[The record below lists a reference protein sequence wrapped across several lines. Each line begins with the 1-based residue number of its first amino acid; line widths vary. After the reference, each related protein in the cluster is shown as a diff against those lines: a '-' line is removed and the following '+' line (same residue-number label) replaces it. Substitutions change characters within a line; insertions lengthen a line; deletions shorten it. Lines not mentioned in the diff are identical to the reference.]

1 MDGVT
6 TTEDS
11 FTKRKNGAAA
21 QDTSDQ
27 EKTGTCF
34 IKTLHSKQV
43 VSPSQRNI
51 PVYVYLLHFRQH
63 LFLT

>member
-6 TTEDS
+6 TTEDG
-11 FTKRKNGAAA
+11 FTRRKNGAAA

-27 EKTGTCF
+27 EKTGTCL
-34 IKTLHSKQV
+34 KTLHSKQV